1 MTPWKKKT
9 LPIWQEVSCV
19 SRETN
24 ISPFFQACL
33 KMGYHPRWDM
43 SVVSW
48 RVSPWDR
55 PPHRPTREAKSVPLW
70 GLGRW
75 SRWRDLRSK
84 VEDWNPGETPR
95 KIEMDGKKCFFGLQ
109 FGDFLMLQPLI
120 FRGCTRW
127 TWQSKK
133 WTADVKH
140 TSSKMDWQNCSTW
153 CSDKSSAW
161 CPISSAPCVLNKA
174 SRDSNHSSVSCGRE
188 QRVSFTRWK
197 KDIGSNV
204 DDVQMYSENV

>member
-75 SRWRDLRSK
+75 SRWRDLWSK

-95 KIEMDGKKCFFGLQ
+95 KIEMDGKKMLFRIAIRWFFDVAALNFQGVFLKNGLAK
-109 FGDFLMLQPLI
+109 LQHMV
-120 FRGCTRW
+120 FRQKLG
-127 TWQSKK
+127 
-133 WTADVKH
+133 VV
-140 TSSKMDWQNCSTW
+140 
-153 CSDKSSAW
+153 SDKLCTMRA
-161 CPISSAPCVLNKA
+161 
-174 SRDSNHSSVSCGRE
+174 
-188 QRVSFTRWK
+188 
-197 KDIGSNV
+197 
-204 DDVQMYSENV
+204 

>member
-75 SRWRDLRSK
+75 SRWRDLWSK

-95 KIEMDGKKCFFGLQ
+95 KIEMDGKKMLFRIAIRWFF
-109 FGDFLMLQPLI
+109 
-120 FRGCTRW
+120 
-127 TWQSKK
+127 
-133 WTADVKH
+133 DVAALNFQGVYKVNLAVQ
-140 TSSKMDWQNCSTW
+140 KMDSW
-153 CSDKSSAW
+153 CETHVLKNGLAKLQHMVFRQKLGVVSDKLCTMRA
-161 CPISSAPCVLNKA
+161 
-174 SRDSNHSSVSCGRE
+174 
-188 QRVSFTRWK
+188 
-197 KDIGSNV
+197 
-204 DDVQMYSENV
+204 